1 MKNISIIGGG
11 GGQHDNIDDDSD
23 SDELHDRAD
32 DLFDQLDDYQDGTD
46 KTDVG
51 SIRRSGDDPDRVYN
65 VPKAYLSLFIY
76 SMVLISFSWARS
88 LLSEA
93 YGYEG

>member
-1 MKNISIIGGG
+1 MYT
-11 GGQHDNIDDDSD
+11 
-23 SDELHDRAD
+23 RAD
-32 DLFDQLDDYQDGTD
+32 DLFDQLEDYQDGTD
-46 KTDVG
+46 KTDDG
-51 SIRRSGDDPDRVYN
+51 SMRIKDLEDDRVYN

-76 SMVLISFSWARS
+76 SLVLISFSWARS